1 MEIGEVR
8 SAAMLPEWQ
17 RRICECRNSGQ
28 PVKKWCEDHHISV
41 KTYYR
46 WERLC
51 IAQATSKTEESSAL
65 NLVRI
70 QPEVLPTAEI
80 ASSVMLQHI
89 TIRSGDVSIELAN
102 GASADQIAQLVK
114 ALNHA

>member
-8 SAAMLPEWQ
+8 RAAKLPEWQ

-28 PVKKWCEDHHISV
+28 PVKRWCEEHHISV

-51 IAQATSKTEESSAL
+51 IAQATSKTKDSSAL
-65 NLVRI
+65 SLIRI
-70 QPEVLPTAEI
+70 EPEALPTAET
-80 ASSVMLQHI
+80 ASSAILQHI

-102 GASADQIAQLVK
+102 GTSADQIAQLVK